1 MKGIKRTKAFA
12 MATAA
17 AMMLSVTSAVPAITA
32 SAMGA
37 KTVDVTLP
45 TYEETLYFSD
55 IPQADY
61 KTTSITLT
69 PNFSMTLDENS
80 LVSAESGQFVQVS
93 DDLYFKMDFNDSTVK
108 SNIVSA
114 IEAATGSSFSVDS
127 ADNAPVNVTG
137 YSINY
142 SWTYTTTDETLDV
155 GIGCWS
161 NGYEGDTQCFTNT
174 YHECAEKTGS
184 GSINSTAGENSS
196 SINKYDGL
204 WLNAGV
210 NKSSESDCSGESLTF
225 TIDSV
230 ALNVSYSLTGNG
242 GYKSLGDDG
251 WKFDLYMDDQGTVS
265 PELIKAIQTA
275 NGDTPCQWPITVN
288 DISVNY
294 EWAFSTSN
302 TDPTSDLS
310 ISSCGNISADN
321 WADASTGDDPFTLEG
336 TSGTGS
342 VSARSFASSK
352 GVSLAEIL
360 GMSMDIG
367 AYTETTTDTLTLK
380 LTSITVNVTY
390 TPDTTM
396 ALTYEELQGAEYL
409 DIDFNIAKKTEC
421 SHSADNVD
429 HIGDDQQSYYE
440 SWTYCPWAAVEIYR
454 ASSDGTRLSSSYSVW
469 PNLMDASPNYNRVN
483 VSDIYAVTDALAPGE
498 KLVFSGGADAEVT
511 NIDILTSVPDI
522 RLGTGSITSAVI
534 EEQND
539 WDAVLGSVPNGKPD
553 KKPTIQIAENFH
565 AKSFK
570 NYSAVKIDYTLDD
583 PDECSGIIVILH
595 GWEESGVG
603 WAEKFYPVSGT
614 SGSIVIDLSDVQDV
628 TYNNIYVGPTAKPS
642 AQIGDSFAP
651 GFTITSAAM
660 LGSYSGSYSSEIEDP
675 TVFTD
680 PVQAVEESRP
690 GSVVEVEVSDSNTA
704 INYSIFDAAKE
715 KGLTL
720 ELTLSNGVTWTIEP
734 DTITSD
740 AETVDIGVEL
750 DTHNIPENKV
760 AEVADGNDTMQI
772 SLSHNGDFGFSAS
785 VRIPISDEDLR
796 NCYGHLYH
804 YNNGSLEYKG
814 SAPVKESSVTLP
826 FTHASEYVIVFSST
840 PADPVSPPPSNTDPG
855 NTDPGN
861 TAPSYDPVYSTPP
874 YPFYHTGDREDVSA
888 GAGLCEDE
896 EPAESSSSAIAAVCA
911 SLAALSAAAAVIAAR
926 RKARQK

>member
-37 KTVDVTLP
+37 KTVDVTLTP
-45 TYEETLYFSD
+45 FEGTVDFSD
-55 IPQADY
+55 ISQADY

-69 PNFSMTLDENS
+69 PDFSMTIDETA
-80 LVSAESGQFVQVS
+80 LTTSGSGNYVQVPDS
-93 DDLYFKMDFNDSTVK
+93 LQFGMDFNDSTVK
-108 SNIVSA
+108 ANIVSA
-114 IEAATGSSFSVDS
+114 IETETGSSFSVDS
-127 ADNAPVNVTG
+127 TDDAPVDVTG

-142 SWTYTTTDETLDV
+142 SWTYTTSDETLDV

-161 NGYEGDTQCFTNT
+161 NGYGDDLDCFTDSEM
-174 YHECAEKTGS
+174 YHDCDGKTGS
-184 GSINSTAGENSS
+184 GTIKSSDGENSGN
-196 SINKYDGL
+196 ITKYDSL
-204 WLNAGV
+204 WVNAGV
-210 NKSSESDCSGESLTF
+210 YKNETSDCEGESLTF
-225 TIDSV
+225 TINSIT
-230 ALNVSYSLTGNG
+230 LNVSYSLTGNG
-242 GYKSLGDDG
+242 GYKSLDDDG
-251 WKFDLYMDDQGTVS
+251 WSFDLYMDDQGTVN

-288 DISVNY
+288 DITVDY
-294 EWAFSTSN
+294 EWEFT
-302 TDPTSDLS
+302 TDNENPEADLS
-310 ISSCGNISADN
+310 LYTGGMVNSADWN
-321 WADASTGDDPFTLEG
+321 DASDPVTLVG
-336 TSGTGS
+336 TSGKNS
-342 VSARSFASSK
+342 VSAKSFASSK
-352 GVSLAEIL
+352 GVSLAEIH
-360 GMSMDIG
+360 GMSMNIG

-390 TPDTTM
+390 TPDT
-396 ALTYEELQGAEYL
+396 AKSLTYDELQGAEYL

-429 HIGDDQQSYYE
+429 HIGEDQQSYYE

-454 ASSDGTRLSSSYSVW
+454 ASSDGTRLSSSCSVW
-469 PNLMDASPNYNRVN
+469 PNTMDASPNHNRVN
-483 VSDIYAVTDALAPGE
+483 VSDIYAVTGALSSGE
-498 KLVFSGGADAEVT
+498 KLVFSGGTDAEVT

-539 WDAVLGSVPNGKPD
+539 WDPVLGNVPNGKPD

-565 AKSFK
+565 AQSFK
-570 NYSAVKIDYTLDD
+570 DYSAVKIDYTLAN

-595 GWEESGVG
+595 GWEEGGVG
-603 WAEKFYPVSGT
+603 WTEKFYPVSGT
-614 SGSIVIDLSDVQDV
+614 SGSIVIDLSDVQDK
-628 TYNNIYVGPTAKPS
+628 TYNNIYVGPTAKPG
-642 AQIGDSFAP
+642 AQTGDSFAP
-651 GFTITSAAM
+651 GFTITSAAL
-660 LGSYSGSYSSEIEDP
+660 LGSYSGTYSSEIEDP

-680 PVQAVEESRP
+680 PVQAIEESRP
-690 GSVVEVEVSDSNTA
+690 GSVVEVEVSDSNSV
-704 INYSIFDAAKE
+704 INYSVFDAAKE

-750 DTHNIPENKV
+750 DTHNIPEDKV

-772 SLSHNGDFGFSAS
+772 SLSHNGEFGFSAS
-785 VRIPISDEDLR
+785 VRIPVNYEDLL

-804 YNNGSLEYKG
+804 YNNGSLEYKE
-814 SAPVKESSVTLP
+814 SAPVKGSSVTLP

-840 PADPVSPPPSNTDPG
+840 PADPVTPPPS

-861 TAPSYDPVYSTPP
+861 TAPSYDPIYNIPP
-874 YPFYHTGDREDVSA
+874 YLIYHTGDREDVSA

-896 EPAESSSSAIAAVCA
+896 EPAESSSSAIAIICA
-911 SLAALSAAAAVIAAR
+911 SLAALSAAAAIFAAR
-926 RKARQK
+926 RKAERK